1 MALKIDVNKGPLTLT
16 HDPRP
21 RDLKTT
27 NNTSEDN
34 PLYQDFRFKGYPSES
49 FFNPH
54 NPQYKRNSA
63 AMNGSDVN
71 RYFGKSQHFDS
82 EPGLTRAKTD
92 RPSAR
97 PRASPPPRAN
107 SQMEN
112 ARPKLDEGHRSLQYG
127 SGDPRIEESQQVR
140 PGPMRGL
147 GFDNREE
154 NGRDRLRREM
164 MDTEQDRQRIK
175 YQEQIRLR
183 DREDER
189 KRQYD
194 EIQEQKRQDMEMLK
208 NYNPWGRPGGGAP
221 MPTENEKMLDI
232 RPYVQDRPGYDPS
245 GPRDRTRLEQMK
257 RDPAANT
264 SPKNNS
270 PPAAPRNGQNEQGG
284 MAPAPPTGITG
295 SIVDRL
301 GTPGGGAPLRTD
313 SGNHVKTHM
322 NSAKILRFQDRSR
335 PEVENVLRY
344 EKDPQAKQEYA
355 MDLNI
360 QQKQEMLH
368 NQEEKLHN
376 LKQELDHCAT
386 FPFGKPGGGAPNLS
400 KSGNHLRLKRKIY
413 NTLDTIELMNVQAR
427 DSFQERRQFD
437 EFDPWGKGTG
447 NPLRNSDGYLMNI
460 RKSFRRKKNGYSDSY
475 ERGGNPRT
483 DSYRRTPETNRS
495 ATNPFEEYDNLGRI
509 GKPKKPNMELHPIY
523 HPFGRS
529 GGGAPVKDYSG
540 KISTVLH
547 GHSDRHYLHNNLSDY
562 ERRQNAIKAKIYYAE
577 LGQQMENQQY
587 KKKMEME
594 EKRKPIGELAVLIDD
609 KVVGKPRR
617 NKVTGLLENHH
628 LGNSDVSLQKMGS
641 QPRNISEQRQYHNFL
656 DNMTEERYRRNA
668 LGKMKDYQEGQRHYD
683 TMDGLWG
690 RPGGGA
696 PKGYTMRKMNLDEII
711 HHPTKD
717 KATEEYVRKH
727 DWSEVEPEKFFSKDD
742 DEYISSRSPRQ
753 NPMLSARDIQEGRL
767 SPGARPKKFIKS
779 TVTSSHANMF
789 DYREDYPQ
797 KDYKV
802 GAPYATGIEG

>member
-1 MALKIDVNKGPLTLT
+1 MDGILA
-16 HDPRP
+16 RP

-82 EPGLTRAKTD
+82 GNFHTHTEPVAPK
-92 RPSAR
+92 PQ
-97 PRASPPPRAN
+97 ASEIVTYHPGD
-107 SQMEN
+107 

-147 GFDNREE
+147 GFDNRDEIE
-154 NGRDRLRREM
+154 RDRLRREM

-221 MPTENEKMLDI
+221 MADARKQKFTEHQLEPPEKHVYKDKWPTENEKMLDI

-257 RDPAANT
+257 RDP
-264 SPKNNS
+264 
-270 PPAAPRNGQNEQGG
+270 
-284 MAPAPPTGITG
+284 
-295 SIVDRL
+295 D
-301 GTPGGGAPLRTD
+301 
-313 SGNHVKTHM
+313 
-322 NSAKILRFQDRSR
+322 
-335 PEVENVLRY
+335 
-344 EKDPQAKQEYA
+344 
-355 MDLNI
+355 I

-483 DSYRRTPETNRS
+483 APETNRS

-753 NPMLSARDIQEGRL
+753 NLMLSARDIQEGRL

>member
-1 MALKIDVNKGPLTLT
+1 MDGILA
-16 HDPRP
+16 RP

-82 EPGLTRAKTD
+82 GNFHTHTEPVAPK
-92 RPSAR
+92 PQ
-97 PRASPPPRAN
+97 ASEIVTYHPGD
-107 SQMEN
+107 

-147 GFDNREE
+147 GFDNRDEIE
-154 NGRDRLRREM
+154 RDRLRREM

-189 KRQYD
+189 KRDDQSDDANNHNKFMENWQLFAYD
-194 EIQEQKRQDMEMLK
+194 E
-208 NYNPWGRPGGGAP
+208 NPLHLRVHPGK
-221 MPTENEKMLDI
+221 PTVLHELVHKF
-232 RPYVQDRPGYDPS
+232 QDRPGYDPS

-257 RDPAANT
+257 RDP
-264 SPKNNS
+264 
-270 PPAAPRNGQNEQGG
+270 
-284 MAPAPPTGITG
+284 
-295 SIVDRL
+295 D
-301 GTPGGGAPLRTD
+301 
-313 SGNHVKTHM
+313 
-322 NSAKILRFQDRSR
+322 
-335 PEVENVLRY
+335 
-344 EKDPQAKQEYA
+344 
-355 MDLNI
+355 I

-483 DSYRRTPETNRS
+483 APETNRS

-753 NPMLSARDIQEGRL
+753 NLMLSARDIQEGRL